1 MHITASER
9 LLLQVPRVPGDE
21 WGTQVQLFEEIFLV
35 FLVLGTIVGVVVVTY
50 TLYNAYKYRDRGA
63 EVDDGIE
70 RPILG
75 ELPTGEGGGRELFLS
90 FALSAIIVIGLIAWT
105 YGALLYVEAGP
116 AEQGTEDNLDVDVVG
131 YQFGWTFEYPNEYEQ
146 ESELRVP
153 ADQVITLTVTAE
165 DVWHSFGIPDLRVK
179 ADAIPGQTTQTWFVA
194 EEPGEYEAWCFEL
207 CGVGHSQMRADVIVM
222 EPSEFEEWYDDPDA
236 YEEENEGTETADEDT
251 MEESNSAENNG
262 TETENSTENTD
273 RVDNEGITN
282 AAMVGV
288 EP

>member
-9 LLLQVPRVPGDE
+9 ILLQVPRVPGDE

-35 FLVLGTIVGVVVVTY
+35 FLILGTIVGVVVVTY
-50 TLYNAYKYRDRGA
+50 TLYNAYKYRDRGT
-63 EVDDGIE
+63 EMDDGIE

-75 ELPTGEGGGRELFLS
+75 ELPTGEGGGRKLFIS
-90 FALSAIIVIGLIAWT
+90 FALSAIIVIALIAWT

-116 AEQGTEDNLDVDVVG
+116 TEQGTEDNLDVDVVG
-131 YQFGWTFEYPNEYEQ
+131 YQFGWAFEYPNGYEQ
-146 ESELRVP
+146 ENELRVP
-153 ADQVITLTVTAE
+153 ADRVVTLTVTAE

-222 EPSEFEEWYDDPDA
+222 EPNEFEEWYDDPDA
-236 YEEENEGTETADEDT
+236 YEEGNEETETTDEDT
-251 MEESNSAENNG
+251 MEESNSEANNG
-262 TETENSTENTD
+262 TGTENSTEDTD
-273 RVDNEGITN
+273 RVDNGGITN
-282 AAMVGV
+282 AAMVEV
-288 EP
+288 QP